1 MLQCCCVGQ
10 LSCQPVRVQVMSQPA
25 NAAGWRQGRLLSPIV
40 VQRGGRNHLLLQLG
54 LRLVLSGR
62 GVDID
67 LCSKGGLGRNCSLD
81 LLGSA
86 SSIFCGSLVIGHG
99 CFFLTWDVHFF
110 FFFEWA
116 HAARGNKAP
125 GGVISKDFTDFPP
138 VRRL

>member
-1 MLQCCCVGQ
+1 MFQCCCVGQ

-67 LCSKGGLGRNCSLD
+67 LCSKGGLGRTVLSGFARLRIVN
-81 LLGSA
+81 LLWFACDRSW
-86 SSIFCGSLVIGHG
+86 V
-99 CFFLTWDVHFF
+99 FF
-110 FFFEWA
+110 
-116 HAARGNKAP
+116 
-125 GGVISKDFTDFPP
+125 
-138 VRRL
+138 